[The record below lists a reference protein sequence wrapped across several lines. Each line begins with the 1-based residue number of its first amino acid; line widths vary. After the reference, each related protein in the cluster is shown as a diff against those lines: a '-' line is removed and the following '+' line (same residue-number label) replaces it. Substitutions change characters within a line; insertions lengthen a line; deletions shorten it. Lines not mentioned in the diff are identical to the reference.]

1 VKLSTRIGLAMT
13 GLVALTALSCAAA
26 AVGVTE
32 HRLDAEIRASIDQ
45 VANRV
50 RGSETEAEFT
60 CGLKGFGGDN
70 RGVDAD
76 GTDGTDGTTEI
87 LGGRIN
93 GRGNGRGGGRGRN
106 TPRELLV
113 QCLDIKGTIS
123 VNSPS
128 SAIPVTASD
137 VLVATGRAAERNG
150 RVSIDGQAHFVKTI
164 PIAGFGAVQLARAV
178 DERDRVLKTLVGRS
192 ALIAGLATLL
202 AFVASW
208 WLSHR
213 IARPL
218 QALTKS
224 TEQIR
229 ETRDLDAVNLQP
241 LTTNDEVGRL
251 SASFVSMLDALRD
264 SKRAQARLVQDA
276 GHELRTPLT
285 SVRMNV
291 AMLGR
296 ENLTPQKRAELKAD
310 IEAELHEL
318 TLVTNEL
325 VAIAADNARTE
336 APTPVD
342 VVAVVK
348 AAGLRWEKRSQRS
361 VQLSLR
367 LPTSGEGQFVLI
379 SPTALQRIVDNL
391 VSNAVKFSP
400 SDTVIEV
407 ALQNDGSHVSFSVR
421 DHGPGIIASDLPHVF
436 DRFFRSDQ
444 ARAVSGSGLGLAIVK
459 ELVERAGGTASASN
473 ASDGGAKFEVRFPVL
488 PSE

>member
-1 VKLSTRIGLAMT
+1 MT

-26 AVGVTE
+26 AVSVTE
-32 HRLDAEIRASIDQ
+32 HRLDAEIRASIEQ

-50 RGSETEAEFT
+50 RGSETEASFT
-60 CGLKGFGGDN
+60 CRLREFDGDG
-70 RGVDAD
+70 RGPNT
-76 GTDGTDGTTEI
+76 GQTDGTPEI

-93 GRGNGRGGGRGRN
+93 SRGNGRGGGRGRN

-113 QCLDIKGTIS
+113 QCLDATGKLS
-123 VNSPS
+123 ANSPS
-128 SAIPVTASD
+128 TAIPITASD
-137 VLVATGRAAERNG
+137 VLAASGRAVEGNR
-150 RVSIDGQAHFVKTI
+150 RDSINGQAHFVKTI
-164 PIAGFGAVQLARAV
+164 PIAGFGAVQVARAV

-192 ALIAGLATLL
+192 ALIAGIATLL

-218 QALTKS
+218 EELTKS

-229 ETRDLDAVNLQP
+229 ETRDLDAVTLQP
-241 LTTNDEVGRL
+241 RKTNDEVGQL

-264 SKRAQARLVQDA
+264 SKQAQARLVQDA

-310 IEAELHEL
+310 IEAELQEL

-336 APTPVD
+336 TPTPVD

-348 AAGLRWEKRSQRS
+348 AASLRWEKRSQRT
-361 VQLSLR
+361 VQLSLS
-367 LPTSGEGQFVLI
+367 LPTAEEGQFVLI
-379 SPTALQRIVDNL
+379 SPTAFQRIVDNL

-400 SDTVIEV
+400 NDTVIEV
-407 ALQNDGSHVSFSVR
+407 GLHRDGSHVALSVR

-436 DRFFRSDQ
+436 DRFYRSEQ
-444 ARAVSGSGLGLAIVK
+444 ARAVTGSGLGLAIVK
-459 ELVERAGGTASASN
+459 ELVERASGSVTASN
-473 ASDGGAKFEVRFPVL
+473 APEGGAKLEVRFRAL
-488 PSE
+488 AME